1 MTKSE
6 IGFGM
11 IDSSNILQIWT
22 IRKQRKQAKEALK
35 SLGGYNDK
43 LIKRYEYKPIKV
55 EITYEV
61 KDGSTS

>member
-1 MTKSE
+1 MKKSE

-11 IDSSNILQIWT
+11 IDSNNILQIWT

-43 LIKRYEYKPIKV
+43 FIKRYGYKPIKV

-61 KDGSTS
+61 KDE